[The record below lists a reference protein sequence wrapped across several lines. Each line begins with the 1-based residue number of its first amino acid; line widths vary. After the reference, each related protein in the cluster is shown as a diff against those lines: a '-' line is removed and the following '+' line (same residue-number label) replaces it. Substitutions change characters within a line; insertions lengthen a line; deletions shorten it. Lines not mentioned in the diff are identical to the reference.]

1 VGLNKFPLHLQPR
14 AFDMEE
20 FLCSPIDIEEYNKQ
34 VGTAVLPA
42 SDKK

>member
-1 VGLNKFPLHLQPR
+1 LQPPG
-14 AFDMEE
+14 FDMEE